1 MRKII
6 LSSLVI
12 VLFSFLSTSCSKDD
26 DPVNS
31 PTVTNQ
37 ANASNTNASYN
48 SIEING
54 TVGVNGGEE
63 ITSQGVVW
71 STSPNPDMNSNVIQE
86 TSASF
91 VTQIGDLEPNT
102 AYYFKI
108 FAITSSN
115 TYYSDEVSVSTTA
128 LNSPTVT
135 NQATGE
141 NANPTF
147 TSVDINGMVDINAG
161 EEITAQGVVWSTS
174 ENPDIEDNMVAETSS
189 TFTSVI
195 ADLELNTAYFFK
207 IFATTASG
215 TYYSEEVSIS
225 TLDFKDSKWDI
236 LYKQGN
242 SEWHGDVNF
251 YADGTTLYDEPDY
264 PGIYLDE
271 GTYVLAGTDL
281 TYDMIGSNSEDQYML
296 LGTIS
301 GKTMSGTFGE
311 GLYTWSAVLIEE

>member
-26 DPVNS
+26 DPANS

-37 ANASNTNASYN
+37 ANASNSNASYN

-54 TVGVNGGEE
+54 TVDVNGGEE

-128 LNSPTVT
+128 LNAPTVT

-147 TSVDINGMVDINAG
+147 TSVDIKGMVDINAG

-174 ENPDIEDNMVAETSS
+174 ENPDIEDNIVAETSS

-215 TYYSEEVSIS
+215 TYYSEEVSFS
-225 TLDFKDSKWDI
+225 TLDFKDTMWD
-236 LYKQGN
+236 LTFPRGESQWN
-242 SEWHGDVNF
+242 ADVNF
-251 YADGTTLYDEPDY
+251 YADGTTLYDEPAD
-264 PGIYLDE
+264 PGQFLAE
-271 GTYVLAGTDL
+271 GTYVLDGIDLSYNMDIEAATD
-281 TYDMIGSNSEDQYML
+281 YYL
-296 LGTIS
+296 LIGTIS
-301 GKTMSGTFGE
+301 GKTMSGTYGDGE
-311 GLYTWSAVLIEE
+311 WTWSAVLIEE